1 MLGKIIF
8 VGFVD
13 FIDLF
18 DQNKRFESRRD
29 RHFFLVFEDFFLDKK
44 IRVVVV

>member
-29 RHFFLVFEDFFLDKK
+29 RQLILVFGGFF
-44 IRVVVV
+44 